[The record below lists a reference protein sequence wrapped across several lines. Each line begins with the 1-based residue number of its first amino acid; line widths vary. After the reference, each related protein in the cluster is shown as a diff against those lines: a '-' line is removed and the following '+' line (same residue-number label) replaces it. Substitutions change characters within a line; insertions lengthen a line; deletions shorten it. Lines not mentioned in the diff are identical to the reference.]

1 MMAVLNVLLLLRFVF
16 YNPLIISSVCYACLC
31 RCFCRNSAVT
41 CVRTSVLLTML
52 CKKSLHSKKGVL
64 SSTVPQFENDRLL
77 FRRYNIYINIYIINL
92 FSQSQRSVNNE
103 LWNCGTVELWILYPQ
118 RYI

>member
-1 MMAVLNVLLLLRFVF
+1 M
-16 YNPLIISSVCYACLC
+16 PVCVGV
-31 RCFCRNSAVT
+31 FCRFSAVI

-103 LWNCGTVELWILYPQ
+103 LWNCGTVDTIPLMLYL
-118 RYI
+118 RY